1 MADMLYILE
10 NISLP
15 IILLIAAGFGLQKIF
30 KLDLRTFTK
39 LNMYFL
45 VPVVVFVKLYGTD
58 ITWDFLAQV
67 MPYLILFHLCM
78 YLFALTVSAIMR
90 FRKSMRNAFTN
101 SLLLINTG
109 NYGIPLIDL
118 AFKNSAIPMASQIA
132 MPSQI
137 FIITLQNMISYTFG
151 VFQASSGNSS
161 RKRALLNIIK
171 MPVLYAIL
179 LVVILK
185 LCGVTV
191 PQTIMTPLDYLS
203 NAFIAMAL
211 TNLGVQLAD
220 TRLGK
225 GLGKVVAVSVIKVII
240 APLTGFA
247 LVLLLGIKGVLAAAL
262 IIGLSTPTAVNS
274 AVIAQEFNNEP
285 EFAAQVVFM
294 TTVFCTF
301 TLPPVIAY
309 VTSYFGIG

>member
-15 IILLIAAGFGLQKIF
+15 IILLIAAGYGLQKKF
-30 KLDLRTFTK
+30 KLDIKTFTK
-39 LNMYFL
+39 INMYYL
-45 VPVVVFVKLYGTD
+45 VPVVVFVKLYETAFSWG
-58 ITWDFLAQV
+58 FFAQV
-67 MPYLILFHLCM
+67 VPYVLIFQVCM
-78 YLFALTVSAIMR
+78 FLFALIISAAVR
-90 FRKSMRNAFTN
+90 YKKSMRNAVTN
-101 SLLLINTG
+101 SLVLINTG

-118 AFKNSAIPMASQIA
+118 AFHGNPIAMASQI
-132 MPSQI
+132 
-137 FIITLQNMISYTFG
+137 FIVAIQNMTSYTFG

-161 RKRALLNIIK
+161 RRRALLNMVK
-171 MPVLYAIL
+171 MPALYAVL
-179 LVVILK
+179 LVVVFRLFNIR
-185 LCGVTV
+185 V
-191 PQTIMTPLDYLS
+191 PQTLQIPLGYLT

-211 TNLGVQLAD
+211 TNLGMQLAD

-225 GLGKVVAVSVIKVII
+225 GLGKVVAVSAIKVII

-247 LVLLLGIKGVLAAAL
+247 LVLLLGIKGVLGAAL

-301 TLPPVIAY
+301 TLPPVIAF
-309 VTSYFGIG
+309 VTSYFGAA